1 VYQRGKIEL
10 HISNN
15 DFLHSCF
22 LWSGSLASVC
32 GVTIGTINE
41 QRRDAKIR
49 LNGKA
54 WFKLTMFSQ
63 IVKTENIQFSTEEC
77 EIGS

>member
-1 VYQRGKIEL
+1 
-10 HISNN
+10 
-15 DFLHSCF
+15 
-22 LWSGSLASVC
+22 VC